1 MKKAKSLES
10 KEFSLLGFE
19 RAVFLFGLS
28 LAIPLKK
35 STYFENNVFL
45 SGAYFRVVFL
55 FLLFF
60 KFAGNGLVI
69 DDQDHTVFAAVDGTA

>member
-45 SGAYFRVVFL
+45 SGAYFSDSFFIYSSTTTFASAAFFFTDSMPFMQLASFL
-55 FLLFF
+55 
-60 KFAGNGLVI
+60 
-69 DDQDHTVFAAVDGTA
+69 